1 MSAIGTIPVQQVPTV
16 IRDLK
21 TLVHIPGNNKLVCL
35 LLAVL
40 LAVSFVTFS
49 AHVSSH
55 SISDYSFCSLCIHPG
70 GPDTA
75 ITNQSGPLYTGVVTL
90 TLQQSLP
97 TIRCLSVVSHAHRS
111 RAPPRIV

>member
-1 MSAIGTIPVQQVPTV
+1 MSATGTIPVQQAPTV

-75 ITNQSGPLYTGVVTL
+75 ITNHSGPLYTGAVTVTL
-90 TLQQSLP
+90 HQSLP
-97 TIRCLSVVSHAHRS
+97 AIRYLTVVSHAHRS

>member
-1 MSAIGTIPVQQVPTV
+1 MV

-21 TLVHIPGNNKLVCL
+21 TLAHKPGNNKLVCL

-55 SISDYSFCSLCIHPG
+55 SISDYSFCSLCIHAG

-75 ITNQSGPLYTGVVTL
+75 ITSQSGPLYTGAVIL

-97 TIRCLSVVSHAHRS
+97 AIRYFTVVSHAHRS

>member
-1 MSAIGTIPVQQVPTV
+1 MSATGTRPVQQVPTV

-70 GPDTA
+70 EPDTA
-75 ITNQSGPLYTGVVTL
+75 ITSQSGPLYTGAVTL
-90 TLQQSLP
+90 TLHRGLP
-97 TIRCLSVVSHAHRS
+97 AIRCLTVVAHAHRS